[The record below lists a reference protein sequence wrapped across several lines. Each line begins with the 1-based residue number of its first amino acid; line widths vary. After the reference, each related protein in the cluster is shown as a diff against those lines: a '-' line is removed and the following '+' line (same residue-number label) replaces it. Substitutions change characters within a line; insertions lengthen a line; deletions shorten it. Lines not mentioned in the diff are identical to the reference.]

1 MVILCQNTKFW
12 SAAAKLIPANIASFT
27 VCTSVIFEFTTFYPF
42 HCIQCDYKKA
52 VESFGQCCQIC
63 SELDDTE
70 ALHEA
75 RVQYGIARGHQM
87 MGNFSSVV
95 SDCTG
100 CGLESLVNWKDARMA
115 PGTTT
120 TSEQQDVADIETVND
135 EVGEDKETSD
145 TSNPTQS
152 QTISDST

>member
-1 MVILCQNTKFW
+1 
-12 SAAAKLIPANIASFT
+12 
-27 VCTSVIFEFTTFYPF
+27 
-42 HCIQCDYKKA
+42 
-52 VESFGQCCQIC
+52 
-63 SELDDTE
+63 
-70 ALHEA
+70 
-75 RVQYGIARGHQM
+75 M

-120 TSEQQDVADIETVND
+120 TSEQQDVADIETVDD

-145 TSNPTQS
+145 IDTSNPTQS
-152 QTISDST
+152 QIISDST